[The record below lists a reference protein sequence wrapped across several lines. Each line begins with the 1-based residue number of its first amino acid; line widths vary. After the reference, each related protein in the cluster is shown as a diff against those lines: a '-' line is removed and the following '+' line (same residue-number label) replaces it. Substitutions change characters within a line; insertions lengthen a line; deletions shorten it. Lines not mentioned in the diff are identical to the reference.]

1 MDIEQIIKRLDWLE
15 DEHRKDKMLIATLQE
30 RVADLE
36 EGLPRTTQQMIALE
50 GDIARIT
57 TNLSR
62 FEQLEAAIA
71 QVRVDLTRMIQEAEK
86 QRAERD
92 REWERVRMTDL
103 EALNKAIAEVRKGLE
118 VLPGIQKTL
127 QARVE
132 EENRLGR
139 LIENLEQRIGQDKR
153 ENEEI
158 RRQQRLLEE
167 SQRQD
172 SKRIID
178 LQGEVAAMRKRL
190 DEQRGKVELLSDA
203 QRKLETRINELIA
216 AETERRQSQVAFMD
230 KQNMLNLE
238 RDRIWKEWQSRF
250 EQIEAL
256 ASGLDTQIQ
265 TLDATH
271 RSLKRAQEA
280 FEEITARFE
289 RRINEITEM
298 QRLAEDR
305 FRQEWANFK
314 ADDQKRWTNY
324 MLVQEEQNR
333 ELSRQLSKLEERLV
347 LLEDVSQEVQ
357 DVLHL
362 INEETRK
369 MLQKLSAFSR
379 DLLEDYEQ
387 SLGSD
392 NH

>member
-118 VLPGIQKTL
+118 VLAGIQKTL
-127 QARVE
+127 QTRVE